1 MDIKTRLLRLEK
13 QLASK
18 VDTRIRVQYKDGS
31 QRIVNG
37 YECISYALKD
47 RGEIESFEDVSANN
61 DNVEIIGLLNA
72 ILLIKNVGEC
82 DELQI

>member
-31 QRIVNG
+31 QRIING
-37 YECISYALKD
+37 YESISCALQD

-72 ILLIKNVGEC
+72 ILLIKEVGET